1 MPSAFQYGQPLDEF
15 WHGDMRCLEARR
27 KAYIRDVCFR
37 AWKQADY
44 NRIATEI
51 GAKNALITK
60 KSEHIDKWID
70 FDDPIEKIEKA
81 RAKAEQ
87 KDNNVTQHNQNMWF
101 YNMLHNK

>member
-44 NRIATEI
+44 DRIAMEI
-51 GAKNALITK
+51 GAKNAMATK
-60 KSEHIDKWID
+60 KSEHIDRWIE
-70 FDDPIEKIEKA
+70 FTDPIEKIEKA
-81 RAKAEQ
+81 NAKPNDLSVE
-87 KDNNVTQHNQNMWF
+87 QHNQNMWF
-101 YNMLHNK
+101 LHDVLKK